1 MFGIG
6 FWELLVI
13 MAVALLAFGPE
24 RLPEMARKLGRISA
38 ELKKHSDGLRREF
51 YNTVYAP
58 ADELKRGTE
67 EAKRGLQ
74 SVKQEVRR
82 LVSPPPDEPSPRSEC
97 SVEPEQKKPVQPSS
111 ESATT
116 EDPS

>member
-24 RLPEMARKLGRISA
+24 RLPEMARKLGKISA

-51 YNTVYAP
+51 YNTVYTP
-58 ADELKRGTE
+58 AEELRRGTE

-74 SVKQEVRR
+74 SVKQEVRQLIR
-82 LVSPPPDEPSPRSEC
+82 PLADEPTPRSEC
-97 SVEPEQKKPVQPSS
+97 PLEPEQKDPEQPIPEPSS
-111 ESATT
+111 SK
-116 EDPS
+116 DPS